1 LLRSNPID
9 QTRLAVAALAA
20 CLVDALGESEPA
32 FQAKFEA
39 NLEHAYDNIREME
52 GSNVGAMEI
61 LHWTR
66 EFLKELQST
75 RG

>member
-1 LLRSNPID
+1 M
-9 QTRLAVAALAA
+9 AALAA
-20 CLVDALGESEPA
+20 CFVDALRESEPA

-39 NLEHAYDNIREME
+39 NLEHAYTLIRETE
-52 GSNVGAMEI
+52 GSNLAAMEI